1 MNRQAAGKK
10 NANSEIHSKRTAR
23 VGFALRAADFVR
35 RIVLDALRVP

>member
-10 NANSEIHSKRTAR
+10 IRIAKFAANETAR

-35 RIVLDALRVP
+35 RIVLDPLRVP